1 MNYSKKSTSRK
12 QKALKSKK
20 KMMRKKLGVVFLKTL
35 LVLVIALGVAG
46 VCGGIGI
53 VKGVIENAPDITSS
67 SVIPRGYKS
76 TVYDVEGN
84 VTAEL
89 IAEGTNRTYVK
100 IANIPKHVQEAFIA
114 IEDERFYEHN
124 GIDIR
129 GILRAGV
136 RGVMRGF
143 KFDEG
148 ASTITQQLLKN
159 NVFDFMSEEN
169 FIDKVERKIQE
180 QYLAIQLEQI
190 MDKDE
195 ILESY
200 LNTINLG
207 QNSLGVQA
215 ASNRYFGKTVS
226 ELTISEAS
234 VLAAIAKN
242 PSGYNPISNPEDNAD
257 RRALVLQNMYDQGFI
272 SESEYQEALAD
283 DVYSRIEE
291 HNQEKSS
298 ETSVYSYF
306 VDEVTDQVMRDLVE
320 KAGYTETQASNA
332 LYGSGLKIYTTQDPK
347 IQSILDEEFSNPENF
362 PEDSKVGLEWALSVV
377 DENGEST
384 NYSQEMLVSYFKES
398 NPDFSLL
405 FDSEEE
411 AQAAID
417 EYVATLGISED
428 DTVYES
434 CQMTIQPQA
443 SMVIMEHSTGN
454 VVAMIG
460 GRGEKSASKTLNRA
474 SDALRQP
481 GSTFKILAAYAP
493 AFEELGYGPGTT
505 IYDGPFAYTE
515 NGKIGRLVK
524 NVSGNYRGW
533 STIREGITRS
543 INVMAVKTITDLTP
557 TVAVDYLLRF
567 GITSLELEGA
577 NNDYTQS
584 LALGGLTYGV
594 SNLELTAGYA
604 AISNG
609 GEYIKPRMYTKVVD
623 NDGNVI
629 LDNQPETTRVISE
642 ENAWLLLDS
651 MKDVVTGT
659 GGTSP
664 ASKIQGMTTAGKS
677 GTTTDNRD
685 VWFEGMTPYYTA
697 GIWVGYDNQG
707 YVQYLASSERSF
719 HKSLW
724 STVMTR
730 VHEGL
735 ENKDFDKP
743 SGIVQCVICTKS
755 GKLAVGGL
763 CDSDGRSG
771 IVRNEYFAEGTQP
784 TEVCDVHVNVS
795 ICVDTGLLATT
806 MCPNRVPQV
815 KVLLPQM
822 QEGVA
827 EAVTLDTAYGI
838 SANLPS
844 ATCTV
849 HTGGVYVPSEY
860 EMSGAANQA
869 GAADPN
875 TGGNPNA
882 GADPNAGVN
891 PNAGASDPS
900 AGAAQ

>member
-20 KMMRKKLGVVFLKTL
+20 KMMKKKLGVVFLKTL

-53 VKGVIENAPDITSS
+53 IKGVIENAPDITSA

-89 IAEGTNRTYVK
+89 VAEGTNRTYVK

-129 GILRAGV
+129 GIIRAGV
-136 RGVMRGF
+136 RGLASGF
-143 KFDEG
+143 KDMEG

-159 NVFDFMSEEN
+159 NVFDFMSEET
-169 FIDKVERKIQE
+169 FLDKVERKIQE

-190 MDKDE
+190 MTKDE

-215 ASNRYFGKTVS
+215 ASNRYFGKSVS
-226 ELTISEAS
+226 ELTISEAA

-242 PSGYNPISNPEDNAD
+242 PSGFNPITNPDANAE
-257 RRALVLQNMYDQGFI
+257 RRELVLQNMYDQGYI
-272 SESEYQEALAD
+272 SESEYQDALAD
-283 DVYSRIEE
+283 DVYSRIAE
-291 HNQEKSS
+291 HNEEQSTES
-298 ETSVYSYF
+298 TVYSYF
-306 VDEVTDQVMRDLVE
+306 VDEVTDQVTKDLVE
-320 KAGYTETQASNA
+320 KAGYTETQAYNA
-332 LYGSGLKIYTTQDPK
+332 LYSSGLKIYTTQDPN
-347 IQSILDEEFSNPENF
+347 IQSILDEEFSDPENF
-362 PEDSKVGLEWALSVV
+362 PEDSKIGLEWALSVV
-377 DENGEST
+377 DESGEST
-384 NYSQEMLVSYFKES
+384 NYSQEMLVSYFQETD
-398 NPDFSLL
+398 PDFDLL
-405 FDSEEE
+405 FDDEES

-443 SMVIMEHSTGN
+443 SMVIMEQSTGN

-460 GRGEKSASKTLNRA
+460 GRGEKSASRTLNRA
-474 SDALRQP
+474 SDTLRQP
-481 GSTFKILAAYAP
+481 GSTFKVLAAYAP
-493 AFEELGYGPGTT
+493 AFEELGYGPGTVQ
-505 IYDGPFAYTE
+505 YDGPFAYTE
-515 NGKIGRLVK
+515 NGKIGRLVR

-533 STIREGITRS
+533 TTIREAITRS
-543 INVMAVKTITDLTP
+543 INVVAVKTITDVTP
-557 TVAVDYLLRF
+557 TVAIDYLLRF
-567 GITSLELEGA
+567 GFTSLELEGS

-584 LALGGLTYGV
+584 LALGGLTHGV
-594 SNLELTAGYA
+594 SNLELTAAYA
-604 AISNG
+604 AIANG

-623 NDGNVI
+623 NNGNVI
-629 LDNQPETTRVISE
+629 LDNEPETRQVISE
-642 ENAWLLLDS
+642 ENAWLLIDS
-651 MKDVVTGT
+651 MKDVVTGA

-664 ASKIQGMTTAGKS
+664 AANIKGMTTAGKS

-707 YVQYLASSERSF
+707 YVQYLDSSERSF

-724 STVMTR
+724 SAVMTR
-730 VHEGL
+730 VHENL
-735 ENKDFDKP
+735 ENTDFEKP

-755 GKLAVGGL
+755 GKLGVGGL

-784 TEVCDVHVNVS
+784 TEVCDKHVTVS

-815 KVLLPQM
+815 KVLLPEM

-838 SANLPS
+838 SSNLQA

-869 GAADPN
+869 AGTTDPN
-875 TGGNPNA
+875 AATTDPNAA
-882 GADPNAGVN
+882 GADPNAGT
-891 PNAGASDPS
+891 GDPS
-900 AGAAQ
+900 AGTTQ